1 MAAAENRRA
10 RYLTIIDYVAESL
23 PRKNFRGCGFFNMTA
38 EIPDRSNPVVR
49 VSQAYVDEVRS
60 LIREAVEDLR
70 NSGIPYAD
78 IDVPSVSNAYYVL
91 LCGAIM
97 GSQELHDTLPAKVA
111 RRQIEDLIPRQ

>member
-91 LCGAIM
+91 LWRSSAGRFASM
-97 GSQELHDTLPAKVA
+97 LSNFAQGRVLSRRRREA
-111 RRQIEDLIPRQ
+111 RR